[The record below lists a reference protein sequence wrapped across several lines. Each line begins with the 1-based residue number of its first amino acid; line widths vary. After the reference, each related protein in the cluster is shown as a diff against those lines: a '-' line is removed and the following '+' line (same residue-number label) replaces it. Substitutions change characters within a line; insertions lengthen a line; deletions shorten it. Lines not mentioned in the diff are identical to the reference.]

1 MLKNNW
7 TIGVTGAAGFIG
19 SHLCERLLIENF
31 KVIAVDDLSKGSQ
44 ENIKSIISNKN
55 FLFHKLDITNTKRVQ
70 LVFKNVNVIIHL
82 AASKI
87 PRYGGRYSTL
97 ITNTKGT
104 ENLLNVAKKNKAKFI
119 FISTSDVY
127 GKNPE
132 LPFSEKSNLVL
143 GSSEIARWSYA
154 VSKIFDEHLC
164 FGYWE
169 EYKVPFVILRLF
181 GVYGPRQHRSW
192 WGGPQALF
200 INKIITGEEIEI
212 HGNGHQTRTFI
223 YINDVVEAFIK
234 SISSKKANNQIV
246 NIGGTHEISIIEL
259 GRLISK
265 LLKKPL
271 KIKKVPYQSFTG
283 KKYEDV
289 RRRIPSI
296 KKAKELLNWEPK
308 VSLTDGLKE
317 TISWHLKTE

>member
-1 MLKNNW
+1 MRVKQKI
-7 TIGVTGAAGFIG
+7 IGVTGAAGFIG
-19 SHLCERLLIENF
+19 SHLCEKLLNNGY
-31 KVIAVDDLSKGSQ
+31 KVIAVDNLSKGSKN
-44 ENIKSIISNKN
+44 NIRDSLKNKSFNFFKADISNPKTARKS
-55 FLFHKLDITNTKRVQ
+55 FA
-70 LVFKNVNVIIHL
+70 NVDGVVHL

-87 PRYGGRYSTL
+87 PRYGGRLETL
-97 ITNTKGT
+97 LVNTEGT
-104 ENLLNVAKKNKAKFI
+104 KNILEAIKNKKSKFI
-119 FISTSDVY
+119 FASTPDVY
-127 GKNPE
+127 GKNPKI
-132 LPFSEKSNLVL
+132 PFSEDSDLTV
-143 GSSEIARWSYA
+143 GSPEVARWAYA
-154 VSKIFDEHLC
+154 ASKIFDEHLC

-259 GRLISK
+259 GKLISK

-271 KIKKVPYQSFTG
+271 KIKKVPYQFFTG